1 MHFDETTTATKR
13 DTKCQNILIWAKLHP
28 LQRQTT
34 ANNANEMVTH
44 YTHNN
49 HIRTGN
55 NNSFAPIARWL
66 CHFPEKSEPSAL
78 LYPPT
83 PNLCDSK
90 HPYLMDARLSSW
102 AGERWVPCNEA
113 VASAG
118 PGPMSAAPR
127 TSSVRLHRPGCCN
140 TEKHILVKTG

>member
-13 DTKCQNILIWAKLHP
+13 DTKCQNILIWAKPHP
-28 LQRQTT
+28 LQRQTME
-34 ANNANEMVTH
+34 NNANNNFTCCT
-44 YTHNN
+44 YNN
-49 HIRTGN
+49 HSGIN
-55 NNSFAPIARWL
+55 NHFAPIARWL

-78 LYPPT
+78 LYPPP

-102 AGERWVPCNEA
+102 AGERWAPSDEA

-127 TSSVRLHRPGCCN
+127 TSSVRPHRPGCCN